1 MAQTD
6 IQTFLQDLLV
16 RYDPSI
22 DLSDGSRA
30 QTELIQPILGRIGTD
45 PFDTDIET
53 FVRERITQSFPNL
66 NITQTT
72 ALDDTLISPMR
83 VLLEPIIREVKLVKL
98 RQAAI
103 ANAERLGDDE
113 VDAVVTNFFESRKAG
128 GYSRGVVR
136 VSFQAPTTVSFT
148 LIQVAST
155 RGGLRYLPSPAQT
168 ITADQMLL
176 NRDGQEFYCDISYV
190 AEKRGDEYNVD
201 RGEIISIAN
210 LPAASRVRNLN
221 RFDNGIP
228 RENSIDYVARV
239 ESKQGDRTL
248 TTTRG
253 IFSELTDNFPAVRR
267 IQVIGFKDPEM
278 LRDIV
283 KGGGLGPALAPDT
296 FGPVYGAA
304 TAVDDG
310 DGNVT
315 THRITA
321 PTGHFVSR
329 IGSAGSDPS
338 AFYLTLSYDNSGP
351 VLVDAQV
358 LEVISDTDL
367 LLNYEFP
374 SFPLNVNWMI
384 RKRELTISDIPGGIT
399 LPDTPNGQLIIKSDE
414 VHIGG
419 KTDLY
424 LAGEVVA
431 QTVAIDG
438 ISDELPIARGS
449 NAQTGVP
456 LGSPSTLEWIIINDP
471 PGGAAALQALIS
483 DGSFSIVLDE
493 GVDVGSYDIR
503 DSVVSGS
510 TLQIRVPVA
519 MTGVVANL
527 LWKIVDEINIE
538 LTETK
543 DIKLQGSDLVMV
555 AGNNLITTFS
565 STNFI
570 DANVQQNDIVRVDAD
585 DAGGD
590 FTVQV
595 VGAVSLQ
602 VSPVPIRTLSN
613 LSYTIFR
620 PSGNVLTPVVRITAL
635 DLLDSGGA
643 PNGVKIPYRDPVAI
657 ITRGFQNE
665 GSGVEF
671 EGFPLSLGLVTG
683 AIVTSVNF
691 GGGATLIFNFRKPSK
706 VFAGPSSKPLTPS
719 GTYTLN
725 LSGVQ
730 TPSAIATIINTTPEL
745 VERQVRATV
754 LNYNGSTYVGIYCP
768 EFVIIGTSGTANS
781 LLGFP
786 TSGRGA
792 TNADIGLP
800 TFNPR
805 QGDLVEFV
813 DGNNRGTTRVLRGH
827 DDTGYLSALVGPGPT
842 DEDYSLPLH
851 QVQVL
856 LPEVGV
862 RIRVGRPSV
871 GSARVYFL
879 APTSAEFRY
888 LTTQFSVLVGTD
900 TLLYRPDPE
909 NDRVIQPPPPLTTLP
924 DNGTTSSG
932 SLTTAF
938 QDTTVNFQ
946 ALGVEEGDYLDVLYR
961 PIKSTSPLPSPGT
974 ISAIVGKNLILR
986 LDENPWITIAFPIA
1000 LTRSDLV
1007 DYINTQVGED
1017 VAVIDGSGYLVF
1029 QSSSL
1034 ITFRGD
1040 STIFSPDTLF
1050 LNGAPRSSAHPR
1062 AGTYI
1067 INGVEPTVL
1076 TLSVDTPFGSST
1088 AVSDTSYRIRRALQR
1103 ISSTE
1108 MNNNQDETGLYYVDV
1123 EMLSL
1128 APGDR
1133 NNAPSSL
1140 VMDATGVV
1148 SDGYR
1153 LYVNNNTLSY
1163 SRAERLFA
1171 GISRTI
1177 LLVGSSDSP
1186 SEYVQLSRQNVQV
1199 SYDQSQL
1206 VDDVQSFCDS
1216 DFHRVVNEEILVR
1229 HLLPHYVNL
1238 SWRYAGGDTE
1248 TAMRAALNA
1257 ALETVEAN
1265 EQLEVIDLSRVMTA
1279 RGATSIYSLD
1289 PESPS
1294 GRNAP
1299 VMIVVYHDVDRNVRV
1314 AIVRDYVQTSR
1325 TQRFIGDDLAIKRI
1339 APGGLR

>member
-6 IQTFLQDLLV
+6 IKTFLQDLLV
-16 RYDPSI
+16 RFDPSI

-30 QTELIQPILGRIGTD
+30 QTEIIEPILGRIGTD

-53 FVRERITQSFPNL
+53 FVRERITQAFPKL
-66 NITQTT
+66 NITQTA
-72 ALDDTLISPMR
+72 ALEDTLISPMR
-83 VLLEPIIREVKLVKL
+83 VLLEPIVREVKLVKL
-98 RQAAI
+98 RQSAI
-103 ANAERLGDDE
+103 ANAERVGDDE
-113 VDAVVTNFFESRKAG
+113 VDAVIANFFEGRKTG
-128 GYSRGVVR
+128 GYARGVVR
-136 VSFQAPTTVSFT
+136 VNFQAPTTVSFT

-155 RGGLRYLPSPAQT
+155 RSGLRFLPSPAQT

-201 RGEIISIAN
+201 RGEIITIAN
-210 LPAASRVRNLN
+210 LSSASRVRNLN
-221 RFDNGIP
+221 RFDSGVP
-228 RENSIDYVARV
+228 RENSIDLVARV

-248 TTTRG
+248 TTSRG
-253 IFSELTDNFPAVRR
+253 IISELTDNFPAVRR

-283 KGGGLGPALAPDT
+283 KGGGLGPALPPDT

-304 TAVDDG
+304 QAVDDG

-315 THRITA
+315 TKRLSA
-321 PTGHFVSR
+321 STGHFVSR

-338 AFYLTLSYDNSGP
+338 AFFLTLVYEDSGP
-351 VLVDAQV
+351 VLVDARV
-358 LEVISDTDL
+358 LEVISDTDVL
-367 LLNYEFP
+367 VDYEFP
-374 SFPLNVNWMI
+374 SFPLNVSWML

-399 LPDTPNGQLIIKSDE
+399 LPDTPDGQLIIRSDE

-424 LAGEVVA
+424 IAGAVVA
-431 QTVAIDG
+431 QTVAIEG
-438 ISDELPIARGS
+438 ISDEQPIARGS
-449 NAQTGVP
+449 NAQTGVA
-456 LGSPSTLEWIIINDP
+456 LGSPPALDWIIINDP

-493 GVDVGSYDIR
+493 GVDVGSYDVR

-510 TLQIRVPVA
+510 TLQVRVPVA
-519 MTGVVANL
+519 LTGVVANL

-543 DIKLQGSDLVMV
+543 DIKVEGADLVMV
-555 AGNNLITTFS
+555 AGNALITTLS

-585 DAGGD
+585 EAGGD

-671 EGFPLSLGLVTG
+671 EGFPRSIGLVTG

-691 GGGATLIFNFRKPSK
+691 GGGATLLFNFRKPLK
-706 VFAGPSSKPLTPS
+706 VFAGLSVKPLTPG

-725 LSGVQ
+725 LVGIL
-730 TPSAIATIINTTPEL
+730 TPSAIATIINTTAEL
-745 VERQVRATV
+745 VERQVRASV
-754 LNYNGSTYVGIYCP
+754 LTYNGSTYVGIYCP
-768 EFVIIGTSGTANS
+768 EFVVMGIGGTANA
-781 LLGFP
+781 LLGLP

-805 QGDLVEFV
+805 QGDLIEFV

-827 DDTGYLSALVGPGPT
+827 ETSYLAALVGLGPT
-842 DEDYSLPLH
+842 DEAYSLPLH

-862 RIRVGRPSV
+862 RIRIGRPSV

-888 LTTQFSVLVGTD
+888 LTAQFSVLVGTD

-909 NDRVIQPPPPLTTLP
+909 NDRVIQPPPPLTALP
-924 DNGTTSSG
+924 DNGTTSLG
-932 SLTTAF
+932 AVTTAF
-938 QDTTVNFQ
+938 EDTTVNFQ
-946 ALGVEEGDYLDVLYR
+946 ALGVQEGDYLDVLYR

-986 LDENPWITIAFPIA
+986 LDENPWITVAFPIA

-1007 DYINTQVGED
+1007 DYINTQVGTD
-1017 VAVIDGSGYLVF
+1017 IATIDGSGYLVF

-1034 ITFRGD
+1034 ITFRED

-1067 INGVEPTVL
+1067 INAVEPTVL
-1076 TLSVDTPFGSST
+1076 TLSVDTPFGSSS
-1088 AVSDTSYRIRRALQR
+1088 AVADTSYRIRRALQR

-1123 EMLSL
+1123 ELLSL

-1133 NNAPSSL
+1133 NNAPSML
-1140 VMDATGVV
+1140 VMDAVGVV

-1153 LYVNNNTLSY
+1153 LYANNNTLSY

-1229 HLLPHYVNL
+1229 HLLPHYVNV

-1248 TAMRAALNA
+1248 TTMRAALNT

-1265 EQLEVIDLSRVMTA
+1265 EQLEVIDVTRVMTA

-1289 PESPS
+1289 PESPT

-1299 VMIVVYHDVDRNVRV
+1299 VMIVIYHDVDRNVRV

-1325 TQRFIGDDLAIKRI
+1325 TQRFIGDNLAIVRI